1 MTILKKVVIP
11 IAGLGTRMYP
21 ATKVI
26 PKEMLPLAGKPIIEH
41 IIDEVCLTGFKEV
54 ILVVN
59 SKNSLSI
66 KHLESLNYLR
76 HRPNK
81 YNLNEKNKLKKINI
95 LIVKQKEAK
104 GLGDAILCAKKII
117 KKEPFVV
124 LLPDMV
130 IDGNFKNDN
139 LSKMKKNYEEKKES
153 SILLSE
159 VNKKESQ
166 KYGIASFENKKLND
180 IFFPLKD
187 IVEKPLPKNAPSNL
201 FAAGRY
207 VFDNEILNFLSQE
220 KPDSK
225 GEIQL
230 TGAIKK
236 FLKHGNTVN
245 GILLQ
250 GSIFDC
256 GNKLNYLIA
265 NIAFSF
271 KDKKIKKEV
280 LKYFKK

>member
-66 KHLESLNYLR
+66 KHLESLNYVR

-124 LLPDMV
+124 
-130 IDGNFKNDN
+130 
-139 LSKMKKNYEEKKES
+139 
-153 SILLSE
+153 
-159 VNKKESQ
+159 
-166 KYGIASFENKKLND
+166 
-180 IFFPLKD
+180 
-187 IVEKPLPKNAPSNL
+187 
-201 FAAGRY
+201 
-207 VFDNEILNFLSQE
+207 
-220 KPDSK
+220 
-225 GEIQL
+225 
-230 TGAIKK
+230 
-236 FLKHGNTVN
+236 
-245 GILLQ
+245 
-250 GSIFDC
+250 
-256 GNKLNYLIA
+256 
-265 NIAFSF
+265 
-271 KDKKIKKEV
+271 
-280 LKYFKK
+280 